1 MTRLLFPTALTAAM
15 ALPALAQD
23 ALDPEAFDLGEIVF
37 SAEAQPVEAGRTGA
51 SVTVVTEEEL
61 EAAPETAVDDYLAT
75 LPGVSVRSNGPVG
88 ALSSL
93 LVRGVPTQ
101 NLAVRI
107 DGIDVSD
114 PSGPQVAFDFGTLTT
129 TDVGR
134 IEVLRGAQSAR
145 FGSEAVGG
153 VIDVTT
159 RRARGAGLSLD
170 SLAEYGTDDT
180 VRLSYG
186 LGYGGEGYEASLTAS
201 YLRTDGFSAADED
214 DGNDEADGFEGG
226 RLSFSG
232 RYDLS
237 EAAVLAL
244 AGFVADSRS
253 EYDESAGGAV
263 FDGTPDDVTR
273 VDQRGARV
281 ALELDAL
288 GWDNVI
294 DVQRFEI
301 ERRLTGTSGSD
312 AFAYRYEGE
321 RSVLGWTA
329 ARPVGPGDLTLG
341 VERTEERYADRIE
354 FGSSPATDQRID
366 TDVDSAFAEY
376 ALAATPDL
384 DLNLAVRRDEHS
396 RFGGFT
402 SARLAGAWR
411 VGEATTLRASLS
423 NGFRAPSPYE
433 LFGGDVGNADLEE
446 ERSVSAEV
454 GVERAFAGGSVRA
467 TVFRT
472 EVEDLIDYSFPVSPR
487 YFQVPGTATRDGI
500 ELEAEYGFASGALMS
515 GNYTFVDGGGDAE
528 LASSGFAGG
537 FPKHSLAARL
547 DVPVGERARFGLSA
561 LHENGRPG
569 VDDYTVLG
577 ASASYEVAPGVEGFL
592 RVENLGDAEY
602 QTVRGYGTSD
612 RAVFAGIRAG
622 F

>member
-88 ALSSL
+88 TASSL

-159 RRARGAGLSLD
+159 RRTRGAGLSLD

-186 LGYGGEGYEASLTAS
+186 LGFAGAGFEANLTLG

-232 RYDLS
+232 RYALS
-237 EAAVLAL
+237 EAAAL
-244 AGFVADSRS
+244 AVAGFAADSRF
-253 EYDESAGGAV
+253 EYDESGGGGV
-263 FDGTPDDVTR
+263 FDGTPDEEGE

-301 ERRLTGTSGSD
+301 ERRLTGTGGSGPFD
-312 AFAYRYEGE
+312 NGFEGE
-321 RSVLGWTA
+321 RTVLGWSA

-341 VERTEERYADRIE
+341 IESTEERYVDG
-354 FGSSPATDQRID
+354 FGNDID
-366 TDVDSAFAEY
+366 TGIDAAFAEY
-376 ALAATPDL
+376 AFAPTPGL
-384 DLNLAVRRDEHS
+384 DLNLAIRRDEHS

-612 RAVFAGIRAG
+612 RAVFAGLRAS